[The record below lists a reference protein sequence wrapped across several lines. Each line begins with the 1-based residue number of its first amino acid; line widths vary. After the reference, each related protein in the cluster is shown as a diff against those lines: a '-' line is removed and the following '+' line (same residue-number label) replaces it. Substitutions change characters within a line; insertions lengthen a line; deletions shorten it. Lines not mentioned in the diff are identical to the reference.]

1 MKTKSYWDVRQAATA
16 IAAAALI
23 AVPAAAAT
31 TGECNGP
38 PPFRTAAQANV
49 WLVSLFSGLSPEKP
63 QPKDYF
69 ERYFAPGAFETLNG
83 ARVEF
88 PALKAHFDNVRE
100 KATMVRYT
108 LHAVRAT
115 CDGVAESHLVE
126 VRMKTGESFSFLAST
141 LFRLTGGRIA
151 EIIEI
156 AHKVG
161 EEEKLGG
168 LAPR

>member
-1 MKTKSYWDVRQAATA
+1 MKTRSCRDARRFLLACAT
-16 IAAAALI
+16 LI
-23 AVPAAAAT
+23 ATPAAAMLAS
-31 TGECNGP
+31 ECNGP
-38 PPFRTAAQANV
+38 PPFRTQAQASA
-49 WLVSLFSGLSPEKP
+49 WLTDLFAGLSPDKA

-69 ERYFAPGAFETLNG
+69 QRYFAPGAFETLNG

-88 PALKAHFDNVRE
+88 PALKAHFDDVRE

-108 LHAVRAT
+108 LHIVRPT

-126 VRMKTGESFSFLAST
+126 VRMKTGEAFSFLATT
-141 LFRLTGGRIA
+141 LFRLSGGRIA

-156 AHKVG
+156 AHKLG
-161 EEEKLGG
+161 EEERLGG